1 MTVLFALSFPQAMGP
16 QEVSARGSHV
26 CVARVSAEKA
36 VEPCEAARACTQ
48 KSSLVS
54 GDWSMSALPPEADI
68 RQRIEHV
75 CFCQKRTSVLPRL
88 GRLLNTPGAKQLL
101 SLAD

>member
-68 RQRIEHV
+68 RQGERHV
-75 CFCQKRTSVLPRL
+75 RL
-88 GRLLNTPGAKQLL
+88 VPI
-101 SLAD
+101 ADIRNSARGV